1 MWEVILTALKS
12 SIFVTGLVVIMMLLI
27 ESFNIGS
34 QGRVFKGLR
43 KSRFSQVLVSSALG
57 AVPGC
62 MGGFAS
68 VSLYTHKLLSF
79 GALVAMMIATT
90 GDEAFLM
97 MALFPGKAAF
107 IFIGLLLLGLISG
120 FVIDLIPTGRPD
132 KFRLDD
138 TFEIHDEHDLHH
150 HHEHS
155 HGHHDHESEH
165 HHHHHISWR
174 RVVMIIGIAAYVVA
188 LICGNLE
195 QEMSSFVPDL
205 EVEAESSVEEWM
217 FWFFGLCGLIVIGVL
232 LFASEH
238 FVREHLWEHILVR
251 HLPAIFL
258 WTMGVLLAVGIAFH
272 FMDPQ
277 EWIRD
282 NSALMILLAIAV
294 GCIPE
299 SGPHM
304 IFVTLYAAGVVPFPV
319 LLANA
324 IVQEGHAAL
333 PLLAE
338 SKTSFIK
345 AKSVKIIIALVL
357 GFGTLALGI

>member
-34 QGRVFKGLR
+34 EGRVFQGLR
-43 KSRFSQVLVSSALG
+43 KSRFSQLLVSSALG

-107 IFIGLLLLGLISG
+107 IFIGLLVLGVVCG
-120 FVIDLIPTGRPD
+120 FVIDLVPSKRPD

-150 HHEHS
+150 HHDHGGHS
-155 HGHHDHESEH
+155 HESDSE

-174 RVVMIIGIAAYVVA
+174 KVVMIIGIAAYLVA
-188 LICGNLE
+188 LLCGDLE
-195 QEMSSFVPDL
+195 QEMSAFAPDL
-205 EVEAESSVEEWM
+205 DVEAESSAEEWM
-217 FWFFGLCGLIVIGVL
+217 FWFFGVCGLIVIGVL
-232 LFASEH
+232 LFSSEH
-238 FVREHLWEHILVR
+238 FIKEHLWEHIVVR

-258 WTMGVLLAVGIAFH
+258 WTMGVLLAVGVAFH
-272 FMDPQ
+272 FLDPQ
-277 EWIRD
+277 QWIKD

-304 IFVTLYAAGVVPFPV
+304 IFITLYAAGVVPFPV

-345 AKSVKIIIALVL
+345 AKAIKIVLALAL
-357 GFGTLALGI
+357 GFGALALGI